1 MRLQNYLTEEF
12 EMPHISGKSKL
23 TTKIRPEE
31 RSFKNLPKDG
41 KGKSKV
47 KFQDWLG
54 IKSNGGKAT
63 NGKYYGWSHRAVA
76 GFKVGDTVKK
86 GDVVYQ
92 DKEFTIETE
101 EQAQQ
106 IAKQFADEVS

>member
-12 EMPHISGKSKL
+12 ELPHISGNSKL
-23 TTKIRPEE
+23 KTDIRPEE
-31 RSFKNLPKDG
+31 RSFKNLPRDG

-54 IKSNGGKAT
+54 IKSNGSKGT
-63 NGKYYGWSHRAVA
+63 DGKYYGWSHRAVA

-92 DKEFTIETE
+92 GKEYTIDSD

-106 IAKQFADEVS
+106 VAKQFANEVS